1 MTEFE
6 KLIEAAKRGDLA
18 DVRAIVHGH
27 SELINQQ
34 DNLGATA
41 LHHAAF
47 GGHRSVVQK
56 LVRQG
61 AEINATD
68 SQFGA
73 TPTGWAIEYLR
84 EMGGLLAIELDD
96 LVYAIRRGDVEWVAR
111 LLKRLP
117 ALREASDTQGR
128 PFKLLAEKSGSPEI
142 AKLFGSEA
150 YLSGSGSH
158 FVRAF
163 FGPDATMLSNNCC
176 KSHLTS
182 RPGSERN
189 LISVTISVAI
199 SITIGCARGA
209 WRVHLVRSVE

>member
-6 KLIEAAKRGDLA
+6 KLIEAAKRGGLA

-27 SELINQQ
+27 AELINQR
-34 DNLGATA
+34 DNSGATA

-47 GGHRSVVQK
+47 GGHRSVVQE

-96 LVYAIRRGDVEWVAR
+96 LAYAIRRADVEWVAR

-128 PFKLLAEKSGSPEI
+128 PFKLLAQKSGSPEI

-150 YLSGSGSH
+150 
-158 FVRAF
+158 V
-163 FGPDATMLSNNCC
+163 
-176 KSHLTS
+176 
-182 RPGSERN
+182 
-189 LISVTISVAI
+189 I
-199 SITIGCARGA
+199 
-209 WRVHLVRSVE
+209 